1 MNIYQVISIFSTVIL
16 TSVAVIIGIQI
27 ILILKEI
34 RHILTRASMVVDT
47 TESAVRSVVKPVS
60 GFILAIEGLKESSR
74 FAEAFANFI
83 KRHSSPPPPIDLDNS
98 NHPLPPDLI

>member
-1 MNIYQVISIFSTVIL
+1 MNIYQIISVFSTVIL
-16 TSVAVIIGIQI
+16 TSVAVVIGIQI

-34 RHILTRASMVVDT
+34 RHILIRASMVVDT

-60 GFILAIEGLKESSR
+60 SFILAVEGLKESSR

-83 KRHSSPPPPIDLDNS
+83 KKHSSPRPPIDLDNS